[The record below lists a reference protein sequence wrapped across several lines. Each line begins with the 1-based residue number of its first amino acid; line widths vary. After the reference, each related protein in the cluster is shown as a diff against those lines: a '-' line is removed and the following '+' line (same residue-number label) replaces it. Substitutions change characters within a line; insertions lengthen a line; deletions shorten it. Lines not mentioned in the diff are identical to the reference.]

1 MFRFVLVWLVV
12 GWLVFV
18 PGLVCGLSH
27 QCLSDCSASLICSL
41 VEGVVDNHH
50 LTHPKIFKIPIH
62 FLVKMYLLT

>member
-27 QCLSDCSASLICSL
+27 QCLSDCSASLICPL
-41 VEGVVDNHH
+41 VEGVGKQN
-50 LTHPKIFKIPIH
+50 I
-62 FLVKMYLLT
+62 